1 MTPPPVTPP
10 GAVSRWFENAMNPMT
25 ESRRIGTA
33 AGARYMG
40 ADRGRVRE
48 AQRGAGELVVRIHV
62 ENFVGDDDV
71 TG

>member
-1 MTPPPVTPP
+1 
-10 GAVSRWFENAMNPMT
+10 MNPMT